1 MAPPEEAGVSAR
13 RQDGRGQMLVLV
25 VPSCMGNNFIQTMK
39 IFIYYY
45 FLSKINDTELK
56 ATVLRIYKVEHN

>member
-25 VPSCMGNNFIQTMK
+25 VPSCMGNNFIKTMK
-39 IFIYYY
+39 VFIYYY

-56 ATVLRIYKVEHN
+56 ATVLRIYNVEHN